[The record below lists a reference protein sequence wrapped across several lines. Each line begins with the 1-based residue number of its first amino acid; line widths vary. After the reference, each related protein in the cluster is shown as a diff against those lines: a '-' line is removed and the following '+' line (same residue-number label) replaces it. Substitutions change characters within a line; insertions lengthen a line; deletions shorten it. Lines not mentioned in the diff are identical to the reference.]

1 MKLTINSAALKAA
14 ADLAVKAVGARP
26 AVPIYACAHLSP
38 DDGHLR
44 VTATD
49 GNSWLRTAMPAT
61 VHTSADV
68 AVSARLLAAVAGAMP
83 AGDVDLVCEG
93 GRLTVTGARRATSTL
108 PTLPAEDYPSFPQ
121 VNEDR
126 LVRLPGKRF
135 ADALDLAG
143 KVAGDR
149 VENPPSIRRTTL
161 RITRERVRVLATDR
175 YRLID
180 LYVPGVDAPWLGDD
194 EVEVALEPTCVGPA
208 VAIARTVDS
217 ITLALPGDGPGQF
230 CLGAGTA
237 RAVVPQIAG
246 PAGDYD
252 KLLRMG
258 TAHEQSVTVGA
269 AALADL
275 CSAVAPF
282 AGIDGSAKGPY
293 LTSRL
298 TLADGELEMRAGTAD
313 EGAYS
318 DSIEAAWEHD
328 EWTAAVN
335 PRYLSET
342 VRALGADEVRLHVGH
357 PKKPFYLTVDGR
369 PDRALVMPIAIPQKT
384 GA

>member
-14 ADLAVKAVGARP
+14 ADLAAKTVGVRP
-26 AVPIYACAHLSP
+26 AVPIYACAHLST

-49 GNSWLRTAMPAT
+49 GNSWLRTAFPAT
-61 VHTSADV
+61 VHISAKV
-68 AVSARLLAAVAGAMP
+68 AVSARLLAAVASAMP
-83 AGDVDLVCEG
+83 AGDVDLVCED

-108 PTLPAEDYPSFPQ
+108 PTLPAEDYPTFPQ
-121 VNEDR
+121 VDEDR

-143 KVAGDR
+143 KVAGAR
-149 VENPPSIRRTTL
+149 PENPANIRRVTL
-161 RITRERVRVLATDR
+161 RITREQVRILTTDR
-175 YRLID
+175 YVLVD
-180 LYVPGVDAPWLGDD
+180 LYVPGVEAPWLGHD

-208 VAIARTVDS
+208 VAIARTVDVA
-217 ITLALPGDGPGQF
+217 TLALPGDGPGQF

-237 RAVVPQIAG
+237 RAVVPQVAG
-246 PAGDYD
+246 PSGDYD
-252 KLLRMG
+252 ILLR
-258 TAHEQSVTVGA
+258 GA
-269 AALADL
+269 AAYEQSTVVGALALVEL

-282 AGIDGSAKGPY
+282 AGDNAKGH
-293 LTSRL
+293 LVSRL
-298 TLADGELEMRAGTAD
+298 SLSAGELEMRAGTAE

-318 DSIEAAWEHD
+318 ASIEVGWEHED
-328 EWTAAVN
+328 WTAAVN
-335 PRYLSET
+335 PRYLSES
-342 VRALGADEVRLHVGH
+342 VRALGADEVRLNVGH

-369 PDRALVMPIAIPQKT
+369 PDRALVMPIAIPSKPAP